1 MAKQS
6 DLTVKFNYV
15 QLPNTINFG
24 DDGKVKVTITND
36 GNQIARGPIALNLWS
51 SIDDN
56 IDKND
61 VVLASKTKKIKLKP
75 GQSKTLTLKYD
86 NITSAIAP
94 GAYNLIAEVDAN
106 NQIVE
111 SNENNNVVSELVSG
125 TGTDVVIDWV
135 STALNAI
142 QMEGEAGR
150 GAFGPTRGTRAYAI
164 LSTSVYNAVNAFE
177 ETYTP
182 YGVDVE
188 APQGASI
195 ESAAVGAAYEVLS
208 TLIPEQTA
216 LFDQQKTKSLA
227 EIQDLESAETIG
239 FEFGASV
246 AQQILALREN
256 DGSNNNTP
264 YVAPDG
270 NYIWHPDPPNFN
282 VITPNWGSV
291 TPWAIDNVDDFSPD
305 GIDGTYKSDL
315 YAEEIEEVRLYGGRE
330 NTEVT
335 TLLRNEDQT
344 EIAVFWAN
352 DRIDTFRPNGQLLQI
367 ATEVATREGNSVL
380 ENARLFAAL
389 NVALADVAVT
399 AWANK
404 FEHVQPR
411 PDDVIAGGI
420 AADDDLVATVPDPD
434 WQPLLDTPSF
444 PDYISGHTTL
454 GGGFAGVMTHF
465 FGDNYEFDA
474 VSQELPGV
482 VRHFES
488 FEEAG
493 LEDGLSRIY
502 GGIHVRE
509 ATVTD
514 AFPTGFNIGDYVAS
528 NFFQPQETTT

>member
-1 MAKQS
+1 MPQQS
-6 DLTVKFNYV
+6 DLTVEFKKIK
-15 QLPNTINFG
+15 LPQTIDFG
-24 DDGKVKVTITND
+24 DNGKVKVTITNN
-36 GNQIARGPIALNLWS
+36 GNETVTGPISVNLWS

-56 IDKND
+56 IDEND
-61 VVLASKTKKIKLKP
+61 VLLKSKIKRVNLDPGESKTIR
-75 GQSKTLTLKYD
+75 LKYD

-94 GAYNLIAEVDAN
+94 GAYHLIAEVDAD

-111 SNENNNVVSELVSG
+111 SNEDNNVVSELVSG
-125 TGTDVVIDWV
+125 AGTDVVIDWV

-150 GAFGPTRGTRAYAI
+150 GAFGPTRGTRALAI

-188 APQGASI
+188 APDGASL
-195 ESAAVGAAYEVLS
+195 ESAAVGAAYEALS
-208 TLIPEQTA
+208 TLFPEQTA
-216 LFDQQKTKSLA
+216 LFDQQRTKSLA
-227 EIQDLESAETIG
+227 EIEDSELAETTG

-246 AQQILALREN
+246 AEQIFASREN
-256 DGSNNNTP
+256 DGSDDNTP
-264 YVAPDG
+264 YTAPDG
-270 NYIWHPDPPNFN
+270 EYIWHPDPPNFT

-291 TPWAIDNVDDFSPD
+291 TPWAIDSVEDFSPD
-305 GIDGTYKSDL
+305 GIDGTYQSDL
-315 YAEEIEEVRLYGGRE
+315 YAQEIEEVRLYGGRE
-330 NTEVT
+330 DTEVT

-352 DRIDTFRPNGQLLQI
+352 DRIDTFRPNGQLVQI

-389 NVALADVAVT
+389 NVALADAAIT

-404 FEHVQPR
+404 FEDLQPR

-420 AADDDLVATVPDPD
+420 AANDGLVATVPDPD

-454 GGGFAGVMTHF
+454 GGGFAGVMTEF
-465 FGDNYEFDA
+465 FGEDYAFEA

-482 VRHFES
+482 VRNFDS

-493 LEDGLSRIY
+493 LEDGLSRIF

-514 AFPTGFNIGDYVAS
+514 AFPTGFNIGEYVAT
-528 NFFQPQETTT
+528 NFFQPLETAV